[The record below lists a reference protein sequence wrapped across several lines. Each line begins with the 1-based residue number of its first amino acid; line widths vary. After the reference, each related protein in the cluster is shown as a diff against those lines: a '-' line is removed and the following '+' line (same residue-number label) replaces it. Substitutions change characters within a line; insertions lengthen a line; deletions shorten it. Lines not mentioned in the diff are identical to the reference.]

1 MAFKVYQSQV
11 RKLGKSPEDMD
22 QVIQTE
28 KKLQDLGFVQFVDD
42 LNIKDRDMI
51 HESQVIYFIP
61 WRAVWNENSL
71 STPCRLMP
79 HRQQR
84 MAAA

>member
-1 MAFKVYQSQV
+1 
-11 RKLGKSPEDMD
+11 MD
-22 QVIQTE
+22 QVIQSE
-28 KKLQDLGFVQFVDD
+28 KKLHILGFVQFVDN

-51 HESQVIYFIP
+51 HESQVKYFIP

-71 STPCRLMP
+71 STHVDWSLMP